1 VNNFLNTVLFL
12 YFCIMMIE
20 KHISA
25 LLYRYQCVIV
35 PGFGAFLTETYS
47 ARFNELTGTFSP
59 PKKMISF
66 NAQLKNN
73 DGLLTNHIALEE
85 SISYDAALASIKEVV
100 AKWNENLNDKET
112 LYLRNIGELQLNIEQ
127 KLVFEP
133 IGSTNYLTS
142 SFGLST
148 LLASNV
154 KRTAGSLVTEPVI
167 IPIQKARKNRSYLK
181 YAAVLVIGIGLWG
194 SFSTYQHNENLALQ
208 KSKIEKQVQEEVQHK
223 IQQATF
229 FIEAPKII
237 EEVVTEKVIEKK
249 YHIVAGSFRTEA
261 KAQILVDQLKE
272 KGFTEAK
279 YLGKSKYG
287 MRPVVYNSYET
298 REQAQIEL
306 NNVHQKTNKEAWV
319 YIEE

>member
-1 VNNFLNTVLFL
+1 
-12 YFCIMMIE
+12 MMIE

-35 PGFGAFLTETYS
+35 PGFGAFLTETSS

-66 NAQLKNN
+66 NSQLKNN
-73 DGLLTNHIALEE
+73 DGLLANHIALEKNL
-85 SISYDAALASIKEVV
+85 SYNEVLILIKENVS
-100 AKWNENLNDKET
+100 KWNETLENNTT
-112 LYLRNIGELQLNIEQ
+112 LYLKNIGELVLNQDQ
-127 KLVFEP
+127 KIIFEP

-142 SFGLST
+142 SFGLSSI
-148 LLASNV
+148 LVSNLE
-154 KRTAGSLVTEPVI
+154 RNTERKTSFTEKETIV
-167 IPIQKARKNRSYLK
+167 IPIQKAKKSRGYLK
-181 YAAVLVIGIGLWG
+181 YAAVVVLGLGLWG
-194 SFSTYQHNENLALQ
+194 SISTYQQNLAFDSE
-208 KSKIEKQVQEEVQHK
+208 KSEIEKQVQLQVQNK

-229 FIEAPKII
+229 FIETPKIIDETPKII
-237 EEVVTEKVIEKK
+237 ESKVTETVVEKK

-272 KGFTEAK
+272 KGYVNAK
-279 YLGKSKYG
+279 QLNKSKYG

-298 REQAQIEL
+298 RELAQTEL
-306 NNVHQKTNKEAWV
+306 NTIHKTTNKEAWV

>member
-1 VNNFLNTVLFL
+1 
-12 YFCIMMIE
+12 MMIE

-35 PGFGAFLTETYS
+35 PGFGAFLTETSS

-66 NAQLKNN
+66 NSQLKNN
-73 DGLLTNHIALEE
+73 DGLLANHIALEKKL
-85 SISYDAALASIKEVV
+85 SYNEVLILIKENVS
-100 AKWNENLNDKET
+100 KWNETLENNTT
-112 LYLRNIGELQLNIEQ
+112 LYLKNIGELVLNQDQ
-127 KLVFEP
+127 KIIFEP

-142 SFGLST
+142 SFGLSSI
-148 LLASNV
+148 LVSNLE
-154 KRTAGSLVTEPVI
+154 RNTERKTSFTEKETIV
-167 IPIQKARKNRSYLK
+167 IPIQKAKKSRGYLK
-181 YAAVLVIGIGLWG
+181 YAAVVVLGLGLWG
-194 SFSTYQHNENLALQ
+194 SISTYQQNLAFDSE
-208 KSKIEKQVQEEVQHK
+208 KSEIEKQVQLQVQNK

-229 FIEAPKII
+229 FIETPKIIDETPKII
-237 EEVVTEKVIEKK
+237 ESKVTETVVEKK

-272 KGFTEAK
+272 KGYVNAK
-279 YLGKSKYG
+279 QLNKSKYG

-298 REQAQIEL
+298 RELAQTEL
-306 NNVHQKTNKEAWV
+306 NTIHKTTNKEAWV

>member
-1 VNNFLNTVLFL
+1 
-12 YFCIMMIE
+12 MMIE

-35 PGFGAFLTETYS
+35 PGFGAFLTETSS

-66 NAQLKNN
+66 NSQLKNN

-85 SISYDAALASIKEVV
+85 NLSYDSALTSIKEKVLIWV
-100 AKWNENLNDKET
+100 ETLEKNET
-112 LYLRNIGELQLNIEQ
+112 LYLKNIGELQLNIEN
-127 KLVFEP
+127 KIIFEP

-142 SFGLST
+142 SFGLSSI
-148 LLASNV
+148 LVSNV
-154 KRTAGSLVTEPVI
+154 KRSNEKEPIV
-167 IPIQKARKNRSYLK
+167 IPIQRAKKGRAYLK
-181 YAAVLVIGIGLWG
+181 YAAVLIVGLGLWG
-194 SFSTYQHNENLALQ
+194 TISTYQQNLAFDSE
-208 KSKIEKQVQEEVQHK
+208 KSEIEKQVQLQVQNR

-229 FIEAPKII
+229 FIETPKII
-237 EEVVTEKVIEKK
+237 EETPAIISEPVTESVITKK

-272 KGFTEAK
+272 KGYSEAK
-279 YLGKSKYG
+279 YLDKSKYG

-298 REQAQIEL
+298 REQAQNEL
-306 NNVHQKTNKEAWV
+306 NNIHKKVNQDAWV

>member
-1 VNNFLNTVLFL
+1 
-12 YFCIMMIE
+12 MMIE
-20 KHISA
+20 KYISA

-35 PGFGAFLTETYS
+35 PGFGAFLTETSS

-66 NAQLKNN
+66 NSQLKNN

-85 SISYDAALASIKEVV
+85 NLSYDNALISIKETISR
-100 AKWNENLNDKET
+100 WTEILDENQT
-112 LYLRNIGELQLNIEQ
+112 LYLKNIGELQLNDERKI
-127 KLVFEP
+127 VFEP

-142 SFGLST
+142 SFGLSSI
-148 LLASNV
+148 LVSNIQREKENKETIV
-154 KRTAGSLVTEPVI
+154 
-167 IPIQKARKNRSYLK
+167 IPIQKAKKGRNYLK
-181 YAAVLVIGIGLWG
+181 YAAVLVVGLSLFG
-194 SFSTYQHNENLALQ
+194 TFSAYKHNQDIDLQ
-208 KSKIEKQVQEEVQHK
+208 KIAIEKQVQLQVQNK

-229 FIEAPKII
+229 FIETPKITEQTPKII
-237 EEVVTEKVIEKK
+237 EETPEEVVILKK

-272 KGFTEAK
+272 KGFSEAK
-279 YLGKSKYG
+279 YLNKSKYG

-298 REQAQIEL
+298 REEAQKEL
-306 NNVHQKTNKEAWV
+306 NNIHLKTNNEAWV

>member
-1 VNNFLNTVLFL
+1 
-12 YFCIMMIE
+12 MMIE

-35 PGFGAFLTETYS
+35 PGFGAFLTETSS

-66 NAQLKNN
+66 NSQLKNN
-73 DGLLTNHIALEE
+73 DGLLANHIALEKNL
-85 SISYDAALASIKEVV
+85 SYNEVLILIKENVS
-100 AKWNENLNDKET
+100 KWNETLENNTT
-112 LYLRNIGELQLNIEQ
+112 LYLKNIGELVLNQDQ
-127 KLVFEP
+127 KIIFDP

-142 SFGLST
+142 SFGLSSI
-148 LLASNV
+148 LVSNLE
-154 KRTAGSLVTEPVI
+154 RNTERKTSFTEKETIV
-167 IPIQKARKNRSYLK
+167 IPIQKAKKSRGYLK
-181 YAAVLVIGIGLWG
+181 YAAVVVLGLGLWG
-194 SFSTYQHNENLALQ
+194 SISTYQQNLAFDSE
-208 KSKIEKQVQEEVQHK
+208 KSEIEKQVQLQVQNK

-229 FIEAPKII
+229 FIETPKIIDETPKII
-237 EEVVTEKVIEKK
+237 ESKVTETVVEKK

-272 KGFTEAK
+272 KGYVNAK
-279 YLGKSKYG
+279 QLNKSKYG

-298 REQAQIEL
+298 RELAQTEL
-306 NNVHQKTNKEAWV
+306 NTIHKTTNKEAWV